1 MHRKDRNMDGLER
14 FKELMLLVF
23 GILFGSM
30 MFLIFALIIVK
41 IFF

>member
-23 GILFGSM
+23 GILLGSM
-30 MFLIFALIIVK
+30 IIIFLVMIFLKIMF
-41 IFF
+41 